1 MLSVFSDDDSGSFS
15 AQELKLR
22 MDNATSNRTELKQ
35 KNGKCKLFLKNDAMY
50 KCVSILYPYKK
61 LTLANTAKDLLK
73 KRSPETYNSLS
84 AGNKKVLS

>member
-35 KNGKCKLFLKNDAMY
+35 KKGKCKLFKKNDAMY
-50 KCVSILYPYKK
+50 K
-61 LTLANTAKDLLK
+61 
-73 KRSPETYNSLS
+73 
-84 AGNKKVLS
+84 